1 MTSPMT
7 PTATSPAARRHRVRE
22 VDFRRPS
29 KFTREQVRRLENAH
43 DGFCQSASS
52 RMSAELRSELQL
64 AVLGSDQLPYGVVM
78 ADEVSRYS
86 FVSVLRID
94 QLGTEL
100 AFVLDMPLAH
110 CLVQRLLGGSGQQ
123 SAGTATTSLTA
134 VEVAVARRAV
144 ASLVESLSST
154 WIDLAQVSLS
164 MAGTSTNPTSVQLVP
179 SSEPTLI
186 VNVSASI
193 DGIASVMTLL
203 LPHRSVEPIM
213 HHFEQ
218 GAAYGPAAED
228 DSRNRALMRSAVGE
242 VDVELRA
249 EAGAVELPL
258 SDVLALKPGDTVRL
272 RRPIDSGVT
281 LCVGGVAAY
290 DAAPGRNGNQRAV
303 QVRTAIGKGKGR
315 S

>member
-1 MTSPMT
+1 M
-7 PTATSPAARRHRVRE
+7 TATATEPGARRHRVRE

-29 KFTREQVRRLENAH
+29 KFSREQVRRLEHAH

-52 RMSAELRSELQL
+52 RLSAELRSELQL
-64 AVLGSDQLPYGVVM
+64 AVVGTDQLPYGTVM
-78 ADEVSRYS
+78 GDEVARHS

-100 AFVLDMPLAH
+100 ACVLDMPLAQ
-110 CLVQRLLGGSGQQ
+110 CLVQRLLGGSNNSPGAA
-123 SAGTATTSLTA
+123 STTGLTA

-144 ASLVESLSST
+144 ASLVESLSSA
-154 WIDLAQVSLS
+154 WLDLAQVSLS

-186 VNVSASI
+186 LNVSAAI
-193 DGIASVMTLL
+193 DGVASVMTLV

-218 GAAYGPAAED
+218 GAMYGPAAED
-228 DSRNRALMRSAVGE
+228 QSRNRELMRSAVGE

-249 EAGAVELPL
+249 EAGAVNIPL
-258 SDVLALKPGDTVRL
+258 ADVLALKPGDTVRL
-272 RRPIDSGVT
+272 RRPVSSGVT
-281 LCVGGVAAY
+281 LCVGDVEAY
-290 DAAPGRNGNQRAV
+290 DAAPGRNGNKRAV
-303 QVRTAIGKGKGR
+303 QVRAPLGR
-315 S
+315 GRR

>member
-1 MTSPMT
+1 M
-7 PTATSPAARRHRVRE
+7 TATATEPGARRHRVRE

-29 KFTREQVRRLENAH
+29 KFSREQVRRLEHAH

-52 RMSAELRSELQL
+52 RLSAELRSELQL
-64 AVLGSDQLPYGVVM
+64 AVVGTDQLPYGTVM
-78 ADEVSRYS
+78 GDEVARHS

-100 AFVLDMPLAH
+100 AFVLDMPLAQ
-110 CLVQRLLGGSGQQ
+110 CLVQRLLGGSNNSPGAA
-123 SAGTATTSLTA
+123 STTGLTA

-144 ASLVESLSST
+144 ASLVESLSSA
-154 WIDLAQVSLS
+154 WLDLAQVSLS

-186 VNVSASI
+186 LNVSAAI
-193 DGIASVMTLL
+193 DGVASVMTLV

-218 GAAYGPAAED
+218 GAMYGPAAED
-228 DSRNRALMRSAVGE
+228 QSRNRELMRSAVGE

-249 EAGAVELPL
+249 EAGAVNIPL
-258 SDVLALKPGDTVRL
+258 ADVLALKPGDTVRL
-272 RRPIDSGVT
+272 RRPVSSGVT
-281 LCVGGVAAY
+281 LCVGDVEAY
-290 DAAPGRNGNQRAV
+290 DAAAGRNGNKRAV
-303 QVRTAIGKGKGR
+303 QVRAPLGR
-315 S
+315 GRR